1 MSNNNKSKFMKD
13 SSDYIANINKLL
25 QSIKSDIRVDF
36 IRLENLEVMIIT
48 NKVIISLNLQ
58 MIEKYI
64 KNAKHIIAK
73 GVKVPCLP

>member
-1 MSNNNKSKFMKD
+1 MKD

-48 NKVIISLNLQ
+48 NKVITSLNLQ

>member
-1 MSNNNKSKFMKD
+1 MSNNDKSKFMKD

-48 NKVIISLNLQ
+48 NKVITFLNLQ

>member
-48 NKVIISLNLQ
+48 NKIITSLNLQ

>member
-48 NKVIISLNLQ
+48 NKVITSLNLQ

>member
-1 MSNNNKSKFMKD
+1 MKD

-36 IRLENLEVMIIT
+36 IHLENLEVMIIT
-48 NKVIISLNLQ
+48 NKVITSLNLQ
-58 MIEKYI
+58 MIKKYI

>member
-1 MSNNNKSKFMKD
+1 MKD
-13 SSDYIANINKLL
+13 SSDYITNINKLL

-48 NKVIISLNLQ
+48 NKVITSLNLQ

-73 GVKVPCLP
+73 EVKVPCLP

>member
-48 NKVIISLNLQ
+48 NKIIISLNLQ

>member
-1 MSNNNKSKFMKD
+1 MKD

-36 IRLENLEVMIIT
+36 IHLENLEVMIIT
-48 NKVIISLNLQ
+48 NKVITSLNLQ

>member
-1 MSNNNKSKFMKD
+1 MKD

-25 QSIKSDIRVDF
+25 QSIKLDIRVDF
-36 IRLENLEVMIIT
+36 IHLENLEVMIIT
-48 NKVIISLNLQ
+48 NKVITSLNLQ

-64 KNAKHIIAK
+64 KNAKNIIAK

>member
-1 MSNNNKSKFMKD
+1 MKD

-48 NKVIISLNLQ
+48 NKIIISLNLQ

>member
-1 MSNNNKSKFMKD
+1 MKD